1 MKCWMTEEGNVTYQ
15 KRDGDDSMT
24 REELYK
30 MVEKRPLILDG
41 ATGSN
46 LQKAGMPTGVCPEL
60 WIMEHEEVLIE
71 LQKAYVEAGADILY
85 APTFSGNRE
94 KLNEYGLDG
103 RTEEINKTLVSISKK
118 AAGDR
123 ALVAGDM
130 TMTGVALEPVGT
142 MPLETLIDIYKEQAR
157 YLYEAGVD
165 LFVVETMMSLA
176 ETRAAVIAIRETCD
190 LPVMASMT
198 FQEDGRTLYG
208 TDPVTAVVVLQS
220 IGADVIGVNCST
232 GPEQMLPVVRKMKEY
247 AEVPIMVKPNAG
259 LPELVDGET
268 VYPMDAEEFASW
280 GPAFVEAGAGL
291 LGGCCGTTPE
301 HIRRLAETVNDL
313 AVLPPDNRHPAM
325 LASERKSQEILL
337 DGNFLIIG
345 ERINPT
351 GKKKLQQ
358 ELREGRLH
366 MVEEMAEQQEEMGAH
381 ILDINMGTNGI
392 DEKEMMLKAIQKV
405 TMVSDLPLCI
415 DTSYVEVMEAAL
427 RAYPGRALVNSI
439 SMEKEKIEKLL
450 PLVKKYGAMFILL
463 PLSDKGLPESLEEK
477 KTLIHQVLEQAE
489 ACGISRSRVIVDGL
503 VTTIGA
509 NKKAALE
516 TLETIRY
523 CKEELGLCTTVG
535 LSNISFGLPER
546 AYVNGAFA
554 AMAIQNGLTMAIA
567 NPSNALLMGL
577 SYASDLLQNK
587 PQADI
592 AYIEQ
597 VKRMEEKQAA
607 SAGPAGTAGNTEP
620 GKVGYAGA
628 AGSNGVDTAGA
639 GNPQGAQSRSTST
652 LQSQSAG
659 SDTAERTP
667 VFEAVLKGN
676 VEEIVDRVKVA
687 LAGGSSPKEILDGM
701 LIPAINEVGRLFD
714 IQAYFL
720 PQLIASANAMK
731 EGIGYLEPLLQEDS
745 DGEEKPVIVIATVE
759 GDIHDIGKNLVA
771 LMLKN
776 YGYQVYDLGKDV
788 PAEKIIAAAEEH
800 DASII
805 ALSALMTTTMMRM
818 KDTIRLRNKRNL
830 KAKVII
836 GGAVTTQSFA
846 DEIGADGYSKD
857 AAEAVKLVQSLL
869 GE

>member
-1 MKCWMTEEGNVTYQ
+1 
-15 KRDGDDSMT
+15 MT

-30 MVEKRPLILDG
+30 RIEERPLILDG

-60 WIMEHEEVLIE
+60 WIMEHEEALIR
-71 LQKAYVEAGADILY
+71 LQEEYVEAGTDILY

-94 KLNEYGLDG
+94 KLKEYGLSD
-103 RTEEINKTLVSISKK
+103 RTEEINKRLVAISKK
-118 AAGDR
+118 AAKDR

-130 TMTGVALEPVGT
+130 TMTGVALEPVGP
-142 MPLETLIDIYKEQAR
+142 MKLEELIDIYKEQAR
-157 YLYEAGVD
+157 YLFEAGVD

-176 ETRAAVIAIRETCD
+176 ETRAAVIAIREVCD

-247 AEVPIMVKPNAG
+247 ADVPLLVKPNAG
-259 LPELVDGET
+259 LPELVEGET
-268 VYPMDAEEFASW
+268 IYPMSAEEFASF

-301 HIRRLAETVNDL
+301 HIAQLAGRVRGLATV
-313 AVLPPDNRHPAM
+313 PPENRHPIM
-325 LASERKSQEILL
+325 LASERKSQEILP
-337 DGNFLIIG
+337 DGPFLIIG

-351 GKKKLQQ
+351 GKKRLQQ
-358 ELREGRLH
+358 ELREGRLDL
-366 MVEEMAEQQEEMGAH
+366 VEEMAEEQEELGAH

-405 TMVSDLPLCI
+405 SMVSDLPLCI

-427 RAYPGRALVNSI
+427 RAYPGRALVNSV
-439 SMEKEKIEKLL
+439 SMEKEKVEKLL
-450 PLVKKYGAMFILL
+450 PLVRKYGAMFILL
-463 PLSDKGLPESLEEK
+463 PLSDKGLPKSPEEK
-477 KTLIHQVLEQAE
+477 KELIHQLLARAA
-489 ACGISRSRVIVDGL
+489 ACGIGKNRIIVDGL
-503 VTTIGA
+503 VTTVGA
-509 NKKAALE
+509 NKQAALE

-523 CKEELGLCTTVG
+523 CKEELGLCTAVG

-546 AYVNGAFA
+546 SYVNGAFA

-567 NPSNALLMGL
+567 NPSNDLLMGL
-577 SYASDLLQNK
+577 ACAADLLKDK
-587 PQADI
+587 PQADET
-592 AYIEQ
+592 YITRVQQIKERQTFAAHTSGNVPAGAGATEQ
-597 VKRMEEKQAA
+597 QMAAGTGRQQAA
-607 SAGPAGTAGNTEP
+607 SEASSGTLDS
-620 GKVGYAGA
+620 GA
-628 AGSNGVDTAGA
+628 KTAA
-639 GNPQGAQSRSTST
+639 SAQ
-652 LQSQSAG
+652 
-659 SDTAERTP
+659 TP
-667 VFEAVLKGN
+667 VFEAVLKGRKN
-676 VEEIVDRVKVA
+676 GIVEKVQEE
-687 LAGGSSPKEILDGM
+687 LARGTAAKDILDGQ

-714 IQAYFL
+714 VQAYFL

-731 EGIGYLEPLLQEDS
+731 EAIGYLEPLLQEGGDT
-745 DGEEKPVIVIATVE
+745 DEKPVIVIATVE

-788 PAEKIIAAAEEH
+788 PAEKIIAAAEEYG
-800 DASII
+800 ASII

-818 KDTIRLRNKRNL
+818 KDTIRLRNEKKMDVR
-830 KAKVII
+830 VII

-857 AAEAVKLVQSLL
+857 ASEAVKLVQSLL
-869 GE
+869 DA

>member
-1 MKCWMTEEGNVTYQ
+1 
-15 KRDGDDSMT
+15 MT

-30 MVEKRPLILDG
+30 RIEERPLILDG

-60 WIMEHEEVLIE
+60 WIMEHEEALIR
-71 LQKAYVEAGADILY
+71 LQEKYVEAGTDILY

-94 KLNEYGLDG
+94 KLKEYGLSD
-103 RTEEINKTLVSISKK
+103 RTEEINKRLVAISKK
-118 AAGDR
+118 AAKDR

-130 TMTGVALEPVGT
+130 TMTGVALEPVGP
-142 MPLETLIDIYKEQAR
+142 MKLEELINIYKEQAR
-157 YLYEAGVD
+157 CLFEAGVD

-176 ETRAAVIAIRETCD
+176 ETRAAVIAIREVCD

-247 AEVPIMVKPNAG
+247 ADVPLLVKPNAG
-259 LPELVDGET
+259 LPELVEGET
-268 VYPMDAEEFASW
+268 IYPMSAEEFASF

-301 HIRRLAETVNDL
+301 HIAQLAGRVRGLATV
-313 AVLPPDNRHPAM
+313 PPENRHPIM
-325 LASERKSQEILL
+325 LASERKSQEILP
-337 DGNFLIIG
+337 DGPFLIIG

-351 GKKKLQQ
+351 GKKRLQQ
-358 ELREGRLH
+358 ELREGRLDL
-366 MVEEMAEQQEEMGAH
+366 VEEMAEEQEELGAH

-405 TMVSDLPLCI
+405 SMVSDLPLCI

-427 RAYPGRALVNSI
+427 RAYPGRALVNSV
-439 SMEKEKIEKLL
+439 SMEKEKVEKLL
-450 PLVKKYGAMFILL
+450 PLVRKYGAMFILL
-463 PLSDKGLPESLEEK
+463 PLSDKGLPKSLEEK
-477 KTLIHQVLEQAE
+477 KELIHQLLARAA
-489 ACGISRSRVIVDGL
+489 ACGIGKNRIIVDGL
-503 VTTIGA
+503 VTTVGA
-509 NKKAALE
+509 NKQAALE

-523 CKEELGLCTTVG
+523 CKEELGLCTAVG

-546 AYVNGAFA
+546 SYVNGAFA

-567 NPSNALLMGL
+567 NPSNDLLMGL
-577 SYASDLLQNK
+577 ACAADLLKDK
-587 PQADI
+587 PQADET
-592 AYIEQ
+592 YITRVQQIKERQTFAAHIPGNVPAGAEATEQ
-597 VKRMEEKQAA
+597 QTAAGTGRQQAA
-607 SAGPAGTAGNTEP
+607 SEASSGTP
-620 GKVGYAGA
+620 DSGA
-628 AGSNGVDTAGA
+628 KMAAS
-639 GNPQGAQSRSTST
+639 AQ
-652 LQSQSAG
+652 
-659 SDTAERTP
+659 TP
-667 VFEAVLKGN
+667 VFEAVLKGRKN
-676 VEEIVDRVKVA
+676 GIVEKVQEE
-687 LAGGSSPKEILDGM
+687 LARGTAAKDILDGQ

-731 EGIGYLEPLLQEDS
+731 EAIGYLEPLLQEGGDT
-745 DGEEKPVIVIATVE
+745 DEKPVIVIATVE

-788 PAEKIIAAAEEH
+788 PAEKIIAAAEEYG
-800 DASII
+800 ASII

-818 KDTIRLRNKRNL
+818 KDTIRLRNEKKMDVR
-830 KAKVII
+830 VVI

-869 GE
+869 DA

>member
-1 MKCWMTEEGNVTYQ
+1 
-15 KRDGDDSMT
+15 MT

-30 MVEKRPLILDG
+30 RIEERPLILDG

-60 WIMEHEEVLIE
+60 WIMEHEEALIR
-71 LQKAYVEAGADILY
+71 LQEKYVEAGTDILY

-94 KLNEYGLDG
+94 KLKEYGLSD
-103 RTEEINKTLVSISKK
+103 RTEEINKRLVAISKK
-118 AAGDR
+118 AAKDR

-130 TMTGVALEPVGT
+130 TMTGVALEPVGP
-142 MPLETLIDIYKEQAR
+142 MKLEELIDIYKEQAR
-157 YLYEAGVD
+157 CLFEAGVD

-176 ETRAAVIAIRETCD
+176 ETRAAVIAIREVCD

-247 AEVPIMVKPNAG
+247 ADVPLLVKPNAG
-259 LPELVDGET
+259 LPELVEGET
-268 VYPMDAEEFASW
+268 IYPMRAEEFASF

-301 HIRRLAETVNDL
+301 HIAQLAGRVRGLATV
-313 AVLPPDNRHPAM
+313 PPENRHPIM
-325 LASERKSQEILL
+325 LASERKSQEILP
-337 DGNFLIIG
+337 DGPFLIIG

-351 GKKKLQQ
+351 GKKRLQQ
-358 ELREGRLH
+358 ELREGRLDL
-366 MVEEMAEQQEEMGAH
+366 VEEMAEEQEELGAH

-405 TMVSDLPLCI
+405 SMVSDLPLCI

-427 RAYPGRALVNSI
+427 RAYPGRALVNSV
-439 SMEKEKIEKLL
+439 SMEKEKVEKLL
-450 PLVKKYGAMFILL
+450 PLVRKYGAMFILL
-463 PLSDKGLPESLEEK
+463 PLSDKGLPKSLEEK
-477 KTLIHQVLEQAE
+477 KELIHQLLARAA
-489 ACGISRSRVIVDGL
+489 ACGIGKNRIIVDGL
-503 VTTIGA
+503 VTTVGA
-509 NKKAALE
+509 NKQAALE

-523 CKEELGLCTTVG
+523 CKEELGLCTAVG

-546 AYVNGAFA
+546 SYVNGAFA

-567 NPSNALLMGL
+567 NPSNDLLMGL
-577 SYASDLLQNK
+577 ACAADLLKDK
-587 PQADI
+587 PQADET
-592 AYIEQ
+592 YITRVQQIKERQTFAAHIPGNVPAGAGATEQ
-597 VKRMEEKQAA
+597 QTAAGTGRQQAA
-607 SAGPAGTAGNTEP
+607 SEASSGTP
-620 GKVGYAGA
+620 DSGA
-628 AGSNGVDTAGA
+628 KMAAS
-639 GNPQGAQSRSTST
+639 AQ
-652 LQSQSAG
+652 
-659 SDTAERTP
+659 TP
-667 VFEAVLKGN
+667 VFEAVLKGRKN
-676 VEEIVDRVKVA
+676 GIVEKVQEE
-687 LAGGSSPKEILDGM
+687 LARGTAAKDILDGQ

-714 IQAYFL
+714 VQAYFL

-731 EGIGYLEPLLQEDS
+731 EAIGYLEPLLQEGGDT
-745 DGEEKPVIVIATVE
+745 DEKPVIVIATVE

-788 PAEKIIAAAEEH
+788 PAEKIIAAAEEYG
-800 DASII
+800 ASII

-818 KDTIRLRNKRNL
+818 KDTIRLRNEKKMDVR
-830 KAKVII
+830 VII

-869 GE
+869 DA

>member
-1 MKCWMTEEGNVTYQ
+1 
-15 KRDGDDSMT
+15 MT
-24 REELYK
+24 REELYQK
-30 MVEKRPLILDG
+30 LTERPLILDG

-60 WIMEHEEVLIE
+60 WIMEHEDVLIE

-94 KLNEYGLDG
+94 KLKEYGLEK
-103 RTEEINKTLVSISKK
+103 RTEEINKTLVNISKK
-118 AAGDR
+118 AAGSR

-130 TMTGVALEPVGT
+130 TMTGVALEPVGP
-142 MPLETLIDIYKEQAR
+142 MPLEELIDIYKEQAK

-176 ETRAAVIAIRETCD
+176 ETRAAVIAIKEICD

-232 GPEQMLPVVRKMKEY
+232 GPKQMLPVVHKMKEY
-247 AEVPIMVKPNAG
+247 AEVPILVKPNAG
-259 LPELVDGET
+259 LPELVNGET
-268 VYPMDAEEFASW
+268 VYPMDAEEFASY
-280 GPAFVEAGAGL
+280 GPAFIDAGAGL
-291 LGGCCGTTPE
+291 LGGCCGTTPK
-301 HIRRLAETVNDL
+301 HIGRLAERVKSL
-313 AVLPPDNRHPAM
+313 AVLPPENHHPAM

-358 ELREGRLH
+358 ELREGKLR

-477 KTLIHQVLEQAE
+477 KILIHQILKKAE
-489 ACGISRSRVIVDGL
+489 ACGIARNRIIVDGL

-535 LSNISFGLPER
+535 LSNISFGLPKR

-567 NPSNALLMGL
+567 NPSNDLLMGL

-587 PQADI
+587 SKADI
-592 AYIEQ
+592 AYIER
-597 VKRMEEKQAA
+597 VKRLEENQDANSIIKKDRTGKSDKQPVNPVNTDIGM
-607 SAGPAGTAGNTEP
+607 AGGKAEEP
-620 GKVGYAGA
+620 
-628 AGSNGVDTAGA
+628 
-639 GNPQGAQSRSTST
+639 T
-652 LQSQSAG
+652 L
-659 SDTAERTP
+659 ERTP

-676 VEEIVDRVKVA
+676 TEEIVDRVKDA
-687 LAGGSSPKEILDGM
+687 IADGKTPKEILDGM

-745 DGEEKPVIVIATVE
+745 NGEEKPAIVIATVE

-788 PAEKIIAAAEEH
+788 PADRIIAAAIEH

-818 KDTIRLRNKRNL
+818 KDTIVLRNKKNL
-830 KAKVII
+830 KAKIII

-846 DEIGADGYSKD
+846 EEIGADGYSKD
-857 AAEAVKLVQSLL
+857 AAEAVKLVESLL
-869 GE
+869 EQ

>member
-1 MKCWMTEEGNVTYQ
+1 
-15 KRDGDDSMT
+15 MT
-24 REELYK
+24 REELYQRL
-30 MVEKRPLILDG
+30 ENGPLILDG

-60 WIMEHEEVLIE
+60 WIMEHEDVLVR
-71 LQKAYVEAGADILY
+71 LQKSYVEAGADILY

-94 KLNEYGLDG
+94 KLKEYGLQD
-103 RTEEINKTLVSISKK
+103 RTEEINKTLVRISKK
-118 AAGDR
+118 AAGSR

-130 TMTGVALEPVGT
+130 TMTGVALEPVGP
-142 MPLETLIDIYKEQAR
+142 MPLETLIDIYKEQAQ

-176 ETRAAVIAIRETCD
+176 ETRAAVIAIKETCD

-232 GPEQMLPVVRKMKEY
+232 GPAQMLPVVRQMKEY
-247 AEVPIMVKPNAG
+247 AEVPILVKPNAG

-268 VYPMDAEEFASW
+268 IYPMEAEEFASY
-280 GPAFVEAGAGL
+280 GPAFMEAGAGI

-301 HIRRLAETVNDL
+301 HIKRLAETVKSL
-313 AVLPPDNRHPAM
+313 TVLPPENHHPAM
-325 LASERKSQEILL
+325 LASERKSQEVLL
-337 DGNFLIIG
+337 NGNFLIIG

-358 ELREGRLH
+358 ELREGKLR
-366 MVEEMAEQQEEMGAH
+366 MVEEMAEEQEEMGAH

-392 DEKEMMLKAIQKV
+392 DEKKMMLKAIRKV
-405 TMVSDLPLCI
+405 TMVTDLPLCI

-477 KTLIHQVLEQAE
+477 KTLIHQVLEKAE
-489 ACGISRSRVIVDGL
+489 ACGVDRNRIIVDGL

-567 NPSNALLMGL
+567 NPSNGLLMGL
-577 SYASDLLQNK
+577 AYASDLLQNK

-592 AYIEQ
+592 TYIEQ
-597 VKRMEEKQAA
+597 VKRIKEKQT
-607 SAGPAGTAGNTEP
+607 AGGSQSGAFHAGNTGSTA
-620 GKVGYAGA
+620 GKADAGNTGEGTSGTA
-628 AGSNGVDTAGA
+628 IAGSTAKESGSQRENNGGA
-639 GNPQGAQSRSTST
+639 EPAAVKQ
-652 LQSQSAG
+652 
-659 SDTAERTP
+659 TP

-676 VEEIVDRVKVA
+676 TEEIVDRVKDA
-687 LAGGSSPKEILDGM
+687 LEGGAAPKDILDHM

-714 IQAYFL
+714 IQTYFL
-720 PQLIASANAMK
+720 PQLIASANTMK
-731 EGIGYLEPLLQEDS
+731 EGIGYLEPLLQEEN

-788 PAEKIIAAAEEH
+788 PADRIIAAAEEH

-818 KDTIRLRNKRNL
+818 KDTIALRNKKNL

-836 GGAVTTQSFA
+836 GGAVTTQSFSE
-846 DEIGADGYSKD
+846 EIGADGYSKD

>member
-1 MKCWMTEEGNVTYQ
+1 
-15 KRDGDDSMT
+15 MT

-30 MVEKRPLILDG
+30 RIEERPLILDG

-60 WIMEHEEVLIE
+60 WIMEHEEALIR
-71 LQKAYVEAGADILY
+71 LQEEYVEAGTDILY

-94 KLNEYGLDG
+94 KLKEYGLSD
-103 RTEEINKTLVSISKK
+103 RTEEINKRLVAISKK
-118 AAGDR
+118 AAKDR

-130 TMTGVALEPVGT
+130 TMTGVALEPVGP
-142 MPLETLIDIYKEQAR
+142 MKLEELIDIYKEQAR
-157 YLYEAGVD
+157 CLFEAGVD

-176 ETRAAVIAIRETCD
+176 ETRAAVIAIKEVCD
-190 LPVMASMT
+190 LPVIASMT

-247 AEVPIMVKPNAG
+247 ADVPLLVKPNAG
-259 LPELVDGET
+259 LPELVEGET
-268 VYPMDAEEFASW
+268 IYPMSAEEFASF

-301 HIRRLAETVNDL
+301 HIAQLAGRVRGLATV
-313 AVLPPDNRHPAM
+313 PPENRHPIM
-325 LASERKSQEILL
+325 LASERKSQEILP
-337 DGNFLIIG
+337 DGPFLVIG

-351 GKKKLQQ
+351 GKKRLQQ
-358 ELREGRLH
+358 ELREGRLDL
-366 MVEEMAEQQEEMGAH
+366 VEEMAEEQEELGAH

-405 TMVSDLPLCI
+405 SMVSDLPLCI

-427 RAYPGRALVNSI
+427 RAYPGRALVNSV
-439 SMEKEKIEKLL
+439 SMEKEKVEKLL
-450 PLVKKYGAMFILL
+450 PLVRKYGAMFILL
-463 PLSDKGLPESLEEK
+463 PLSDKGLPKSLEEK
-477 KTLIHQVLEQAE
+477 KELIHQLLARAA
-489 ACGISRSRVIVDGL
+489 ACGIGKNRIIVDGL
-503 VTTIGA
+503 VTTVGA
-509 NKKAALE
+509 NKQAALE

-523 CKEELGLCTTVG
+523 CKEELGLCTAVG

-546 AYVNGAFA
+546 SYVNGAFA

-567 NPSNALLMGL
+567 NPSNDLLMGL
-577 SYASDLLQNK
+577 ACAADLLKDK
-587 PQADI
+587 PQADET
-592 AYIEQ
+592 YITRVQQIKERQTFAAHIPGNVPAGAGATEQ
-597 VKRMEEKQAA
+597 QTAAGTGRQQAA
-607 SAGPAGTAGNTEP
+607 SEASSGTLDS
-620 GKVGYAGA
+620 GA
-628 AGSNGVDTAGA
+628 KTAA
-639 GNPQGAQSRSTST
+639 SAQ
-652 LQSQSAG
+652 
-659 SDTAERTP
+659 TP
-667 VFEAVLKGN
+667 VFEAVLKGRKN
-676 VEEIVDRVKVA
+676 GIVEKVQEE
-687 LAGGSSPKEILDGM
+687 LARGTAAKDILDGQ

-731 EGIGYLEPLLQEDS
+731 EAIGYLEPLLQEGGDT
-745 DGEEKPVIVIATVE
+745 DEKPVIVIATVE

-788 PAEKIIAAAEEH
+788 PAEKIIAAAEEY

-818 KDTIRLRNKRNL
+818 KDTIRLRNEKKMDVR
-830 KAKVII
+830 VII

-869 GE
+869 DA

>member
-1 MKCWMTEEGNVTYQ
+1 
-15 KRDGDDSMT
+15 MT

-30 MVEKRPLILDG
+30 RIEERPLILDG

-60 WIMEHEEVLIE
+60 WIMEHEEALIR
-71 LQKAYVEAGADILY
+71 LQEKYVEAGTDILY

-94 KLNEYGLDG
+94 KLKEYGLSD
-103 RTEEINKTLVSISKK
+103 RTEEINKRLVAISKK
-118 AAGDR
+118 AAKDR

-130 TMTGVALEPVGT
+130 TMTGVALEPVGP
-142 MPLETLIDIYKEQAR
+142 MKLEELIDIYKEQAR
-157 YLYEAGVD
+157 CLFEAGVD

-176 ETRAAVIAIRETCD
+176 ETRAAVIAIREVCN

-247 AEVPIMVKPNAG
+247 ADVPLLVKPNAG
-259 LPELVDGET
+259 LPELVEGET
-268 VYPMDAEEFASW
+268 IYPMSAEEFASF
-280 GPAFVEAGAGL
+280 GPSFVEAGAGL

-301 HIRRLAETVNDL
+301 HIAQLAGRVRGLATV
-313 AVLPPDNRHPAM
+313 PPENRHPIM
-325 LASERKSQEILL
+325 LASERKSQEILP
-337 DGNFLIIG
+337 DGPFLIIG

-351 GKKKLQQ
+351 GKKRLQQ
-358 ELREGRLH
+358 ELREGRLDL
-366 MVEEMAEQQEEMGAH
+366 VEEMAEEQEELGAH

-405 TMVSDLPLCI
+405 SMVSDLPLCI

-427 RAYPGRALVNSI
+427 RAYPGRALVNSV
-439 SMEKEKIEKLL
+439 SMEKEKVEKLL
-450 PLVKKYGAMFILL
+450 PLVRKYGAMFILL
-463 PLSDKGLPESLEEK
+463 PLSDKGLPKSLEEK
-477 KTLIHQVLEQAE
+477 KELIHQLLARAA
-489 ACGISRSRVIVDGL
+489 ACGIGKNRIIVDGL
-503 VTTIGA
+503 VTTVGA
-509 NKKAALE
+509 NKQAALE

-523 CKEELGLCTTVG
+523 CKEELGLCTAVG

-546 AYVNGAFA
+546 SYVNGAFA

-567 NPSNALLMGL
+567 NPSNDLLMGL
-577 SYASDLLQNK
+577 ACAADLLKDK
-587 PQADI
+587 PQADET
-592 AYIEQ
+592 YITRVQQIKERQTVAAHTPGNVPAGAGATEQ
-597 VKRMEEKQAA
+597 QTAAGTGRQQAA
-607 SAGPAGTAGNTEP
+607 SEASSGTP
-620 GKVGYAGA
+620 DSGA
-628 AGSNGVDTAGA
+628 KMAAA
-639 GNPQGAQSRSTST
+639 AQ
-652 LQSQSAG
+652 
-659 SDTAERTP
+659 TP
-667 VFEAVLKGN
+667 VFEAVLKGRKN
-676 VEEIVDRVKVA
+676 GIVEKVQEE
-687 LAGGSSPKEILDGM
+687 LARGTAAKDILDGQ

-714 IQAYFL
+714 VQAYFL

-731 EGIGYLEPLLQEDS
+731 EAIGYLEPLLQEGGDT
-745 DGEEKPVIVIATVE
+745 DEKPVIVIATVE

-788 PAEKIIAAAEEH
+788 PAEKIIAAAEEYG
-800 DASII
+800 ASII

-818 KDTIRLRNKRNL
+818 KDTIRLRNEKKMDVR
-830 KAKVII
+830 VII

-869 GE
+869 DA

>member
-1 MKCWMTEEGNVTYQ
+1 
-15 KRDGDDSMT
+15 MT

-30 MVEKRPLILDG
+30 RIEERPLILDG

-60 WIMEHEEVLIE
+60 WIMEHEEALIR
-71 LQKAYVEAGADILY
+71 LQEKYVEAGTDILY

-94 KLNEYGLDG
+94 KLKEYGLSD
-103 RTEEINKTLVSISKK
+103 RTEEINKRLVTISKK
-118 AAGDR
+118 AAKDR

-130 TMTGVALEPVGT
+130 TMTGVALEPVGP
-142 MPLETLIDIYKEQAR
+142 MKLEELIDIYKEQAR
-157 YLYEAGVD
+157 CLFEAGVD

-176 ETRAAVIAIRETCD
+176 ETRAAVIAIREVCN

-247 AEVPIMVKPNAG
+247 ADVPLLVKPNAG
-259 LPELVDGET
+259 LPELVEGET
-268 VYPMDAEEFASW
+268 IYPMSAEEFASF

-301 HIRRLAETVNDL
+301 HIAQLAGRVRGLATV
-313 AVLPPDNRHPAM
+313 PPENRHPIM
-325 LASERKSQEILL
+325 LASERKSQEILP
-337 DGNFLIIG
+337 DGPFLIIG

-351 GKKKLQQ
+351 GKKRLQQ
-358 ELREGRLH
+358 ELREGRLDL
-366 MVEEMAEQQEEMGAH
+366 VEEMAEEQEELGAH

-405 TMVSDLPLCI
+405 SMVSDLPLCI

-427 RAYPGRALVNSI
+427 RAYPGRALVNSV
-439 SMEKEKIEKLL
+439 SMEKEKVEKLL
-450 PLVKKYGAMFILL
+450 PLVRKYGAMFILL
-463 PLSDKGLPESLEEK
+463 PLSDKGLPKSPEEK
-477 KTLIHQVLEQAE
+477 KELIHQLLARAA
-489 ACGISRSRVIVDGL
+489 ACGIGKNRIIVDGL
-503 VTTIGA
+503 VTTVGA
-509 NKKAALE
+509 NKQAALE

-523 CKEELGLCTTVG
+523 CKEELGLCTAVG

-546 AYVNGAFA
+546 SYVNGAFA

-567 NPSNALLMGL
+567 NPSNDLLMGL
-577 SYASDLLQNK
+577 ACAADLLKDK
-587 PQADI
+587 PQADET
-592 AYIEQ
+592 YITRVQQIKERQTFAAHTSGNVPAGAGATEQ
-597 VKRMEEKQAA
+597 QMAAGTGRQQAA
-607 SAGPAGTAGNTEP
+607 SEASSGTLDS
-620 GKVGYAGA
+620 GA
-628 AGSNGVDTAGA
+628 KTAA
-639 GNPQGAQSRSTST
+639 SAQ
-652 LQSQSAG
+652 
-659 SDTAERTP
+659 TP
-667 VFEAVLKGN
+667 VFEAVLKGRKN
-676 VEEIVDRVKVA
+676 GIVEKVQEE
-687 LAGGSSPKEILDGM
+687 LARGTAAKDILDGQ

-714 IQAYFL
+714 VQAYFL

-731 EGIGYLEPLLQEDS
+731 EAIGYLEPLLQEGGDT
-745 DGEEKPVIVIATVE
+745 DEKPVIVIATVE

-788 PAEKIIAAAEEH
+788 PAEKIIAAAEEYG
-800 DASII
+800 ASII

-818 KDTIRLRNKRNL
+818 KDTIRLRNEKKMDVR
-830 KAKVII
+830 VII

-869 GE
+869 DA